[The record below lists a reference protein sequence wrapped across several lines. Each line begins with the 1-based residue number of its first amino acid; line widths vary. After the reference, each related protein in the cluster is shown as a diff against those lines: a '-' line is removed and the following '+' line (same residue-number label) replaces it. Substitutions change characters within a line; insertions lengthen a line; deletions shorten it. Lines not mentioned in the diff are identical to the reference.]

1 MHHSKSTENRAK
13 LQKSVAHKIVNHN
26 VLSPLLFL
34 EQYEKDTHFRGIVDV
49 LISPSAN
56 LKSHFCKN
64 DTFPHVV
71 NLFSSVIFPLPL
83 ITFFRIV

>member
-34 EQYEKDTHFRGIVDV
+34 AQYEKDTHFREIID
-49 LISPSAN
+49 N
-56 LKSHFCKN
+56 
-64 DTFPHVV
+64 
-71 NLFSSVIFPLPL
+71 
-83 ITFFRIV
+83 